1 MTMLGELAALLGFRS
16 RALRALSARGS
27 VAVGVIA
34 FCIAYLLFV
43 LVRNSVYLGI
53 EEPVIPTGPLQSIL
67 QANLIQ
73 MLLYLSFVYI
83 PTVIVLGNAIARDG
97 AGLSVSRE
105 EYRGH
110 LAALFPLW
118 GILFLVAAPLQMIF
132 PQFLILGIFE
142 ISIGLLALILLLLLY
157 TVWAIKE
164 LNYLSLPAALGVF
177 ILSWFTLPVFY
188 LLTAFL
194 LALPFFLLIPLFYV
208 VLQRMRAFESRRVSE
223 RNLQQQL
230 QILTVNPRDADAHYQ
245 LGLIHFKRGNLSAAQ
260 RYFESALNIDVND
273 ADYHY
278 FLGRVFE
285 AIDDWPKALEQYEET
300 YRLNS
305 QYAQGDIFREVGKGY
320 LHTGSVDKA
329 IEFLGFFLKDRAS
342 DPEGRYW
349 LAVAHQ
355 RLGQFGEMRS
365 QLKMLLEQARS
376 SPRFFR
382 KENRKW
388 IYRARILLR
397 NQ

>member
-1 MTMLGELAALLGFRS
+1 MTILGEIAALLGLKT
-16 RALRALSARGS
+16 RALRALSTRGNI
-27 VAVGVIA
+27 AAGVIS
-34 FCIAYLLFV
+34 FCVAYLVFV
-43 LVRNSVYLGI
+43 LVRNSVYLGL
-53 EEPVIPTGPLQSIL
+53 EEPVIPTGPLQSLL
-67 QANLIQ
+67 QLNLIQ
-73 MLLYLSFVYI
+73 MLLYLSFVYV
-83 PTVIVLGNAIARDG
+83 PAVILLGNAIARDG
-97 AGLSVSRE
+97 AGLSISRE
-105 EYRGH
+105 EYRAH

-118 GILFLVAAPLQMIF
+118 GVLFLVAAPFQMIF
-132 PQFLILGIFE
+132 PQFIILGIVE
-142 ISIGLLALILLLLLY
+142 ISIGLLALILLLVIY

-164 LNYLSLPAALGVF
+164 LNYLSRPAALGVF

-194 LALPFFLLIPLFYV
+194 LALPFFLLVPLFYI
-208 VLQRMRAFESRRVSE
+208 VLQRVRAFEHRRVSE

-230 QILTVNPRDADAHYQ
+230 RILTVNPRDADAHYQ

-260 RYFESALNIDVND
+260 RYFESALKIDGND

-278 FLGRVFE
+278 FLGRVFGASE
-285 AIDDWPKALEQYEET
+285 DWPKALEQYEET
-300 YRLNS
+300 YRFNS
-305 QYAQGDIFREVGKGY
+305 QYAHGDIFREVGKGY

-329 IEFLGFFLKDRAS
+329 IEFFRFFLNDRAS

-355 RLGQFGEMRS
+355 HLGQPDEMRS
-365 QLKMLLEQARS
+365 QLKILLEHVRS

-382 KENRKW
+382 KENRRW

-397 NQ
+397 Q

>member
-1 MTMLGELAALLGFRS
+1 MTILGELAALLRFRS
-16 RALRALSARGS
+16 RALRALSARGN
-27 VAVGVIA
+27 VVVGAIS
-34 FCIAYLLFV
+34 FCIAYLVFV

-53 EEPVIPTGPLQSIL
+53 EEPFIPTGPLQSIL
-67 QANLIQ
+67 QINLLQ
-73 MLLYLSFVYI
+73 MLLYLSVVYV
-83 PTVIVLGNAIARDG
+83 PTVIVLGNAISRDG
-97 AGLSVSRE
+97 AGLSASRE
-105 EYRGH
+105 EYRAH

-118 GILFLVAAPLQMIF
+118 AILFLISAPLQLVF
-132 PQFLILGIFE
+132 PQFLILGIVE
-142 ISIGLLALILLLLLY
+142 ISMGLLALILLLLVY

-164 LNYLSLPAALGVF
+164 LSYLSLPAALGVF
-177 ILSWFTLPVFY
+177 ILSWLTLPVFY

-208 VLQRMRAFESRRVSE
+208 VLQRVRAFESRRVSE

-245 LGLIHFKRGNLSAAQ
+245 LGLIHFKRGNLNAAQ
-260 RYFESALNIDVND
+260 RYFESALKIAGND

-285 AIDDWPKALEQYEET
+285 AGEDWPKALEQDEET

-305 QYAQGDIFREVGKGY
+305 QHAQGDIFREVGKGY
-320 LHTGSVDKA
+320 LHTSSVDKA
-329 IEFLGFFLKDRAS
+329 IEFLGFFLKDRTS

-355 RLGQFGEMRS
+355 RLGNVEEMRS
-365 QLKMLLEQARS
+365 QLKTLLEQARS

-388 IYRARILLR
+388 IYRGRILLR
-397 NQ
+397 Q